1 MIEDLIKR
9 TKKGDKNAFTELIQ
23 SIQNDLFRIAR
34 TRLDDNDDINDAIQ
48 NTMIKVYKNI
58 NKLKR
63 DEKFKSWTI
72 KILIN
77 ECNQIYKTK
86 SKKERL
92 SKKIDKECGM
102 RNENNILNNVNSK
115 MDFELIIENL
125 EYDERLIVTLFYN
138 SGYST
143 QDISEILNMNIN
155 TVKSKLLRVKQKI
168 KKEYERRSYNGK

>member
-9 TKKGDKNAFTELIQ
+9 TKKGDKDAFTELIHR
-23 SIQNDLFRIAR
+23 IQNDLYRIAK
-34 TRLDDNDDINDAIQ
+34 TRLNDNDDINDAIQ
-48 NTMIKVYKNI
+48 NTMIKVYKHI

-86 SKKERL
+86 SRKERL
-92 SKKIDKECGM
+92 SEKIDRENVIL
-102 RNENNILNNVNSK
+102 NENNILNNVNSK
-115 MDFELIIENL
+115 MDFELIIESL

-138 SGYST
+138 SGYSA
-143 QDISEILNMNIN
+143 QDISKILNMNVN

-168 KKEYERRSYNGK
+168 KKEYERRAYNGK